1 MRLFIFAIGG
11 TGSRVLKSLLMLSA
25 AGVRPVGPDGKPVP
39 NLDLVPI
46 IIGKVIKWSNPGI
59 EDPMQYN
66 YTSPMLVFAS
76 FGVLALFF
84 GVYLKYL
91 NKKNNYGLEDPGIRK

>member
-1 MRLFIFAIGG
+1 MDKRYLGSAYSLIFW
-11 TGSRVLKSLLMLSA
+11 VQN
-25 AGVRPVGPDGKPVP
+25 VG
-39 NLDLVPI
+39 LCLVPI

-91 NKKNNYGLEDPGIRK
+91 NKKNNYGLEKPGIRK